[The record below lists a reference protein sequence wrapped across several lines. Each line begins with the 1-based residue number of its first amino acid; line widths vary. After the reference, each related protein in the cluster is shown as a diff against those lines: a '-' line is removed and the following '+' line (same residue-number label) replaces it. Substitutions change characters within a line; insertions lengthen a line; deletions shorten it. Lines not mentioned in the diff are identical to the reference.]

1 MMAPSKGKQTSFL
14 GRVDRWQAEE
24 HSDEGS
30 YDSSDFE
37 GIMHMASQQAAQRAR
52 DDEAREHEIE
62 EGGRAAEQPTEEEE
76 SFEHDARFAELEE
89 ERASAELEYLVT
101 LSTSLSFAIEH
112 CVVIY
117 ATESRIKLL
126 DTANT
131 KAYDIEWPD
140 RRETVDLS
148 NSSKSSY
155 RAVVREFSAGD
166 QLFYDCGK
174 YKLQAIDETSKV
186 HEKFIKAVIE
196 YAETQG
202 QNVK

>member
-1 MMAPSKGKQTSFL
+1 MAPSKGKQTSFL
-14 GRVDRWQAEE
+14 GRVDRWQAKD
-24 HSDEGS
+24 HSDEMPS
-30 YDSSDFE
+30 W
-37 GIMHMASQQAAQRAR
+37 
-52 DDEAREHEIE
+52 
-62 EGGRAAEQPTEEEE
+62 
-76 SFEHDARFAELEE
+76 
-89 ERASAELEYLVT
+89 
-101 LSTSLSFAIEH
+101 STSLPFAIEH

-140 RRETVDLS
+140 RRESVDLS
-148 NSSKSSY
+148 SSSKSSY
-155 RAVVREFSAGD
+155 RAVVREFSAED

>member
-1 MMAPSKGKQTSFL
+1 MAPSKGKQTSFL

-140 RRETVDLS
+140 RRETVNLS

>member
-140 RRETVDLS
+140 RRETVNLS